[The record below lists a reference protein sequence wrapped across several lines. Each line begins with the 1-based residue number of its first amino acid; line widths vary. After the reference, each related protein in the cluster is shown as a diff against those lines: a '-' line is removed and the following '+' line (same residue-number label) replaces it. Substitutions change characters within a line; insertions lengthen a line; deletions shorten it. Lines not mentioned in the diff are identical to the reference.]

1 MLRHFHF
8 YFLSL
13 TLLLLSHTVSAA
25 TTVEAIGQAI
35 VRKNDMGKA
44 REEAIADA
52 KQQASLQAAAFISS
66 TQQIENGI
74 LEIDN
79 MRISTLSSISNV
91 EILEETM
98 RGNTLH
104 VHIRA
109 DVNIEEACENGNTG
123 NSFRKNV
130 AIAAFPMQYPAQGNL
145 GGLKNI
151 ESIISA
157 QISARLNKQPNIFAL
172 NAGNL
177 RVHQDLNTAA
187 SRQLDDGTLT
197 TMMDNTQQLD
207 TQYIVSGVIRD
218 LSMLSPNIVQE
229 KNWLVDT
236 YNRLDYKSDKHLRH
250 FSVEIFIYDG
260 FSGTLLE
267 QMSYETQG
275 MWNLQGNT
283 RTGFATPAFLQ
294 TDYGQKVDQLLNNA
308 AYDLSQS
315 LRCLP
320 FSARITR
327 VEDSQIWI
335 NAGKSS
341 GLRRGDRLTIYRK
354 NMFYNP
360 TGNSTTELINTR
372 LSLTINDVQPT
383 SASGSINVSASQ
395 ENIQP
400 DDIVMFW

>member
-109 DVNIEEACENGNTG
+109 DINIEEACENGNTG

-145 GGLKNI
+145 GGFKNI

-229 KNWLVDT
+229 KNWLIDT

>member
-1 MLRHFHF
+1 
-8 YFLSL
+8 L

>member
-8 YFLSL
+8 YFISL
-13 TLLLLSHTVSAA
+13 MSILLCQSAIAA
-25 TTVEAIGQAI
+25 TTIEAVGQAI

-79 MRISTLSSISNV
+79 MRVSTLSSITNV
-91 EILEETM
+91 EILDETM
-98 RGNTLH
+98 HGNTLH
-104 VHIRA
+104 VHIKA
-109 DVNIEEACENGNTG
+109 DINIEEACENGNTG

-130 AIAAFPMQYPAQGNL
+130 AITAFPLENPAQANL
-145 GGLKNI
+145 GGLRNI
-151 ESIISA
+151 ESIIAS
-157 QISARLNKQPNIFAL
+157 QIANRLNQQPNIFAL
-172 NAGNL
+172 NAGHL
-177 RVHQDLNTAA
+177 RVHQDLSTAA
-187 SRQLDDGTLT
+187 TRQLDDGTLT

-207 TQYIVSGVIRD
+207 AQYIVAGVIRD
-218 LSMLSPNIVQE
+218 LSMLSPGVVQE

-250 FSVEIFIYDG
+250 FSIEVFIYDG

-275 MWNLQGNT
+275 MWNLDNST
-283 RTGFATPAFLQ
+283 KTGFATPAFLQ
-294 TDYGQKVDQLLNNA
+294 SDYGQKIDQLLNSA
-308 AYDLSQS
+308 AHDLSQS
-315 LRCLP
+315 LRCFP

-327 VEDSQIWI
+327 AENSDIWI

-341 GLRRGDRLTIYRK
+341 GLRRGDRLAIYRK
-354 NMFYNP
+354 SMFYNP
-360 TGNSTTELINTR
+360 TGNSTTELTNTR
-372 LSLTINDVQPT
+372 FTLTITDIQPT
-383 SASGSINVSASQ
+383 SAHGTMNASASQ

-400 DDIVMFW
+400 DDIVIFW

>member
-13 TLLLLSHTVSAA
+13 AFLLLSHSASAA

-130 AIAAFPMQYPAQGNL
+130 AVAAFPMQYPAQGNL

-218 LSMLSPNIVQE
+218 LSMLSPNIVRE

-250 FSVEIFIYDG
+250 FSIEFFIYDG

-275 MWNLQGNT
+275 MWTLEGNT
-283 RTGFATPAFLQ
+283 KTGFATPAFLQ
-294 TDYGQKVDQLLNNA
+294 TDYGRKVEQLLNNA